1 MNVILCLSFLDAVS
15 HPPVNFFAA
24 NFGPLPQA
32 EFVPPSVE
40 PVHIYLL
47 WYQVNTAA
55 TAITIMYKP
64 RCPRTFFFSTCVTGN
79 GNEWLLMSVC
89 FAVSVGAALV
99 LSVFFSRHCEGFPI
113 HMVWEGDK
121 KKEVAV
127 QETFSCA
134 LG

>member
-15 HPPVNFFAA
+15 HPPVNLSQ
-24 NFGPLPQA
+24 PILVRCRRLS
-32 EFVPPSVE
+32 FVPPSLE

-55 TAITIMYKP
+55 TAITIKYKP

-113 HMVWEGDK
+113 HMVWEGEQ